1 MCYTFDFNEVISNF
15 CSFADDTSIFCQGS
29 TDEEV
34 SNELSDTLKKVTE
47 WVNNNKLKLNV
58 NKTKIMTFGTDIPIS
73 NLTQIKMDNTILEN
87 VETYKLLGLT
97 IDNNLTWKYHIDII
111 HKKLKYVYYTLNK
124 VKNCMPLKSKLLL
137 YNALFES
144 NMAFGIPIWG
154 GVSQSKLKPLEI
166 TQKKTLR
173 CIYNLPYNAHTK
185 EYFELGK
192 LKPLINVYKY
202 HCILLCRSIR
212 YNPPINKKITY
223 RCTNTNRI
231 NSDDDG

>member
-1 MCYTFDFNEVISNF
+1 
-15 CSFADDTSIFCQGS
+15 
-29 TDEEV
+29 
-34 SNELSDTLKKVTE
+34 
-47 WVNNNKLKLNV
+47 
-58 NKTKIMTFGTDIPIS
+58 
-73 NLTQIKMDNTILEN
+73 MDNTPLEN

-97 IDNNLTWKYHIDII
+97 IDSNLTWKHHIDLI
-111 HKKLKYVYYTLNK
+111 HKKLKYVYYTINK

-154 GVSQSKLKPLEI
+154 GVSKSKLKPIEI

-192 LKPLINVYKY
+192 IKPLANVYKY
-202 HCILLCRSIR
+202 HSILLCRSIR
-212 YNPPINKKITY
+212 YNPPINIKNLLTDATIPIGPQTRQRQLYDQLDVPKLWNVKLAQQCPMKIAIIWNEIPCDLKMNVNESFKKEIK
-223 RCTNTNRI
+223 NHLLSKI
-231 NSDDDG
+231 